1 MPAKNQNKKIASKR
15 TKPPQEPGPPGRT
28 SLAWAACRTLRL
40 ACKSIGLIVV
50 PSVCDLK
57 TYALEGSIRIKRLSA

>member
-1 MPAKNQNKKIASKR
+1 MSHDNQGVGLIN
-15 TKPPQEPGPPGRT
+15 PPREIGPPGRA
-28 SLAWAACRTLRL
+28 SLAWAACPIFRL

-57 TYALEGSIRIKRLSA
+57 TYAYEGSIRIKRLSA